1 MGPLQGTQRLPA
13 NSSTHRRGG
22 HEPLPDPLDWAK
34 FGVARNAL
42 RQSIPDMSSGG
53 NHHADRPAAF
63 GQKGIRGRVR
73 SAHFV
78 GMTGSG
84 MRALAELMQD
94 FGCRITGSDLTLT
107 DEDRWQMHSRGLRI
121 CAGHAVE
128 HLPASADVLIH
139 SPAVPV
145 TNPERAAARRLEMP
159 QLSLPQ
165 ALGLLMRSRKG
176 ISVAGT
182 HGKTTTTAL
191 LGHLLGEA
199 GCSPSVVCGGF
210 DRARQSN
217 GWAGRGQLMVV
228 ESCEYRRHF
237 LNLAP
242 HHAILLN
249 IEPDHFD
256 CFASLEESISAYQQF
271 VARLPSAGTIV
282 VNRDSPAA
290 TRALERTTANVITF
304 GQHRDESRHGPLSP
318 SADWSYRRLRQTVS
332 GWSFIVERNGEVF
345 GRFRLTS
352 PLRHN
357 VLNALAGIALGH
369 HLGIPRHRLQLGLR
383 SFAGVGRRF
392 EQFDLGNGITLIDD
406 YAHHPS
412 AIAGVLAAAR
422 QRFPNRRLWCAF
434 QPHQVSRTRALLREF
449 AVSLA
454 GADVV
459 LVPPVFTAREQPG
472 SPARHWARELVRLLQ
487 RQGKQAR
494 SVESLDEIRRTIETE
509 AAPGDL
515 ILTLG
520 AGDIDAIAASVSRR
534 VPRPRAS

>member
-1 MGPLQGTQRLPA
+1 
-13 NSSTHRRGG
+13 
-22 HEPLPDPLDWAK
+22 
-34 FGVARNAL
+34 
-42 RQSIPDMSSGG
+42 
-53 NHHADRPAAF
+53 
-63 GQKGIRGRVR
+63 
-73 SAHFV
+73 
-78 GMTGSG
+78 

-94 FGCRITGSDLTLT
+94 FGCRVTGSDLTLS
-107 DEDRWQMHSRGLRI
+107 DEDRWQMHSRGLRV
-121 CAGHAVE
+121 CAGHTVE

-139 SPAVPV
+139 SPAVPSA
-145 TNPERAAARRLEMP
+145 NPEREAARRLGIP

-165 ALGLLMRSRKG
+165 ALGLLMRSRQG

-191 LGHLLGEA
+191 VGHLLEEA
-199 GCSPSVVCGGF
+199 GWSPSVVCGGV
-210 DRARQSN
+210 DRGRRSS
-217 GWAGRGQLMVV
+217 GWAGRGPTLVV

-237 LNLAP
+237 LDLAP
-242 HHAILLN
+242 RHAILLN

-256 CFASLEESISAYQQF
+256 CFASLEESIAAYDQF
-271 VARLPSAGTIV
+271 VARLPPDGTVV
-282 VNRDSPAA
+282 VNRDSAA
-290 TRALERTTANVITF
+290 AIRALQRTTANVITF
-304 GQHRDESRHGPLSP
+304 GRHSGERRLGPRSP
-318 SADWSYRRLRQTVS
+318 SADWSFRRLRRTES

-352 PLRHN
+352 PVKHN
-357 VLNALAGIALGH
+357 VMNALAGIALGH
-369 HLGIPRHRLQLGLR
+369 DLGIPRHRLQLGLR
-383 SFAGVGRRF
+383 SFAGVRRRF
-392 EQFDLGNGITLIDD
+392 EPFELGNGITLIDD

-422 QRFPNRRLWCAF
+422 ERFPNRRLWCAF
-434 QPHQVSRTRALLREF
+434 QPHQVSRTQALLREF

-459 LVPPVFTAREQPG
+459 LVPPVFTARERTG
-472 SPARHWARELVRLLQ
+472 SPARHWSAELVRLLR

-509 AAPGDL
+509 AHPGDL

-520 AGDIDAIAASVSRR
+520 AGDIDTIAASVSRR